1 MKSNY
6 NDNWDLSKKHTYVFS
21 VPATYV
27 YEIDADSEE
36 EARSALEEKGGIEII
51 GELGEITRKD
61 YLNATLESTWS
72 EVILETPT
80 DIRKAVGQ

>member
-1 MKSNY
+1 MSNCNY
-6 NDNWDLSKKHTYVFS
+6 YDRLDLTKKNTYVFS

-27 YEIDADSEE
+27 YEIDADTEE

-61 YLNATLESTWS
+61 YLNASLESTW
-72 EVILETPT
+72 EGV
-80 DIRKAVGQ
+80 AQ